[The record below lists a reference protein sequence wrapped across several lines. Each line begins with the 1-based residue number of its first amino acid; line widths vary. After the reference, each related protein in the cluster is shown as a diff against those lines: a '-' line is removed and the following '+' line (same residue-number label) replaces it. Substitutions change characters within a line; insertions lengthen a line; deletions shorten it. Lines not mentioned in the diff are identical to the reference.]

1 MTDAPSSV
9 AAIAAR
15 IHFIRGL
22 RVLLDNDLAEL
33 FGVST
38 KRFNEAVKR
47 NSVRFPAEFMFQLTQ
62 EESSALRS
70 QFATSNVGRGGRRH
84 RPYAFTEHGAL
95 MAATILNSSRA
106 VDISVYVIRAFVQF
120 RDLLAHNKELASRLN
135 ELEMRMEEK
144 FASQDSAIADILAA
158 IRRLINPVDPPRR
171 RIGFVSDPDSPNS
184 T

>member
-1 MTDAPSSV
+1 
-9 AAIAAR
+9 
-15 IHFIRGL
+15 
-22 RVLLDNDLAEL
+22 
-33 FGVST
+33 
-38 KRFNEAVKR
+38 
-47 NSVRFPAEFMFQLTQ
+47 
-62 EESSALRS
+62 
-70 QFATSNVGRGGRRH
+70 
-84 RPYAFTEHGAL
+84 